1 MKQNTLK
8 IPEINTV
15 CYIGAGSMGCYNS
28 LLAALVGYRVALYD
42 ISQETLDQVNARQR
56 QFGDAIV
63 AAGLCQQEHIEQALT
78 LVTLHSDLETIA
90 DSIDLVSESITEE
103 LDIKRETHAHL
114 DSVFPAKTLITTNTS
129 ALLVSEIEDVLERGD
144 KFAALHSHLGS
155 TLVDIVGGP
164 RTSPDTIDILQR
176 YVLSLNCVPML
187 SKKENPGYIF
197 NAMFGPL
204 LSKGLKLVIEGT
216 ATAEEVDLAWML
228 NRSTPIG
235 PFGLMDYLGLNV
247 IQDGWARERR
257 EPDPLD
263 FQAKIL
269 QFLNPF
275 IEQNSLGVKT
285 GNGFYNYPQ
294 PTYQQPEF
302 YQPKRDLSAIYS
314 SLVSQLILAAI
325 LIAEKDVATPETI
338 DMAWTVATNLD
349 KGPFEILQEMGAEQ
363 FMEILQSEFEQ
374 PFHEPSVVAI
384 AAKYLAEEQVAEK
397 HLNSR
402 VNS

>member
-1 MKQNTLK
+1 MK

-42 ISQETLDQVNARQR
+42 ISQETLDQVNDRQR
-56 QFGDAIV
+56 QFGDSIV
-63 AAGLCQQEHIEQALT
+63 AAGLCRQENIDQALT
-78 LVTLHSDLETIA
+78 LVTLHRDLESIA

-103 LDIKRETHAHL
+103 LDIKRDTHAHL
-114 DSVFPAKTLITTNTS
+114 DRVFPAETIITTNTS

-144 KFAALHSHLGS
+144 RFAALHSHLGS

-164 RTSPDTIDILQR
+164 RTSSETISILRR

-204 LSKGLKLVIEGT
+204 LSKGLKLVIEGV
-216 ATAEEVDLAWML
+216 ATPEEVDLAWML

-247 IQDGWARERR
+247 IRDGWARERR
-257 EPDPLD
+257 EPDPLG

-269 QFLNPF
+269 QFLSPF
-275 IEQNSLGVKT
+275 IEQNTLGLKT
-285 GNGFYNYPQ
+285 GKGFYNYPK
-294 PTYQQPEF
+294 PSYQQPEF
-302 YQPKRDLSAIYS
+302 YQPKIDLSPIYN
-314 SLVSQLILAAI
+314 SLVSELILAAI
-325 LIAEKDVATPETI
+325 LIAEKQVAAPETI
-338 DMAWTVATNLD
+338 DLAWTVATSLD
-349 KGPFEILQEMGAEQ
+349 KGPFEILQEMGADQ
-363 FMEILQSEFEQ
+363 FMGILQSQFEQ
-374 PFHEPSVVAI
+374 PFCDPSAVAI
-384 AAKYLAEEQVAEK
+384 AAKQVAED
-397 HLNSR
+397 HLTPR

>member
-1 MKQNTLK
+1 MK
-8 IPEINTV
+8 IPEINSV

-42 ISQETLDQVNARQR
+42 ISQETLEQVDARQR
-56 QFGDAIV
+56 QFGDSIV
-63 AAGLCQQEHIEQALT
+63 AAGLCLQEHIDQALT
-78 LVTLHSDLETIA
+78 LVTLHRDLESITE
-90 DSIDLVSESITEE
+90 SIDLVSESITEE
-103 LDIKRETHAHL
+103 LDIKRETHAYL
-114 DSVFPAKTLITTNTS
+114 DRVFPAKTIITTNTS

-164 RTSPDTIDILQR
+164 RTSSETISILQR

-204 LSKGLKLVIEGT
+204 LSKGLKLVIEGA
-216 ATAEEVDLAWML
+216 ATPEEVDLAWML
-228 NRSTPIG
+228 NRTTPIG

-247 IQDGWARERR
+247 IRDGWARERR
-257 EPDPLD
+257 EPDLLG

-275 IEQNSLGVKT
+275 VEQNTLGVKT
-285 GNGFYNYPQ
+285 GKGFYNYPK
-294 PTYQQPEF
+294 PSYQQPEF
-302 YQPKRDLSAIYS
+302 YQPKIDLTPIYN
-314 SLVSQLILAAI
+314 SLIGELILAAI
-325 LIAEKDVATPETI
+325 LIAEKQVATQETI
-338 DMAWTVATNLD
+338 DLAWTVATSLD
-349 KGPFEILQEMGAEQ
+349 KGPFEILQEMGVEQ
-363 FMEILQSEFEQ
+363 FMGILQSEFEE
-374 PFHEPSVVAI
+374 PFHDPSVVAI
-384 AAKYLAEEQVAEK
+384 AAKYLAEEP
-397 HLNSR
+397 LNLR